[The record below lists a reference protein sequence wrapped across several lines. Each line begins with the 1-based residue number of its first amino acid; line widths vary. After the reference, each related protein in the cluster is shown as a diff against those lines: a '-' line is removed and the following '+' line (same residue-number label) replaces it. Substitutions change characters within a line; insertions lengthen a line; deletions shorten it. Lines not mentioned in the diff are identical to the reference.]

1 MWGWYACPFGEAI
14 QSLHGWP
21 SNAICLEEEP
31 NNGDIEAY
39 INWMLQTNDQLKDF
53 NKETQDTIM
62 VALKDGAKGMYVLF
76 SIFETLYINIG
87 TCCRFRWVALQLD
100 ELQNCPNQEEV
111 EKQLRSLPE
120 DLDGVYEQILM
131 KVNKRSCEDTKKL
144 LEWCAFAA
152 RPLRL
157 EELAAVAAIDFN
169 LEGGI
174 HNPKRQYKNQDTLLV
189 ACSSLVTNS
198 KGTI

>member
-1 MWGWYACPFGEAI
+1 MF
-14 QSLHGWP
+14 
-21 SNAICLEEEP
+21 
-31 NNGDIEAY
+31 
-39 INWMLQTNDQLKDF
+39 F
-53 NKETQDTIM
+53 
-62 VALKDGAKGMYVLF
+62 VLF
-76 SIFETLYINIG
+76 LTPYIDIG

-120 DLDGVYEQILM
+120 DLDGIYEQILM
-131 KVNKRSCEDTKKL
+131 KVNKRFHEDTKKL

-157 EELAAVAAIDFN
+157 EELAAVAATDFN

-198 KGTI
+198 EGII